1 MKKVLAFLLTAVLI
15 VSASVSV
22 AFAASSPEAQGVIS
36 GVTAIDANNQESK
49 VSFEKIDGK
58 VNKNFYNTLQGLK
71 DEEKDST
78 LKVVGHFE
86 VEVDGEPEYPLTVT
100 LDVLG
105 ISKASKV
112 FVMLQKGKETVVV
125 EPTVKDGK
133 VIFEI
138 DEEYDKMA
146 LVTDGKTAT
155 KVEKENDV
163 LSPQTFDATIYVMI
177 IAVMAM
183 AVMFVTKK
191 VKA

>member
-1 MKKVLAFLLTAVLI
+1 MAVR
-15 VSASVSV
+15 
-22 AFAASSPEAQGVIS
+22 
-36 GVTAIDANNQESK
+36 
-49 VSFEKIDGK
+49 KI
-58 VNKNFYNTLQGLK
+58 NKNFYETLQGLK
-71 DEEKDST
+71 DEEKVST

-86 VEVDGEPEYPLTVT
+86 VEVEGKPEYPLTVT

-125 EPTVKDGK
+125 EPTVKNGK
-133 VIFEI
+133 VIFEL

-155 KVEKENDV
+155 KVEQENDV
-163 LSPQTFDATIYVMI
+163 LSPQTFDATIYVMM

>member
-1 MKKVLAFLLTAVLI
+1 MKKVLAFLLTVVLV
-15 VSASVSV
+15 VSASVCV

-36 GVTAIDANNQESK
+36 GVTAIDTNNQEAK

-71 DEEKDST
+71 DEEK
-78 LKVVGHFE
+78 
-86 VEVDGEPEYPLTVT
+86 EYPLTVT

-105 ISKASKV
+105 ISKSSKV
-112 FVMLQKGKETVVV
+112 FVMLQKGKETVAV
-125 EPTVKDGK
+125 EPTVKNGK
-133 VIFEI
+133 VVFEL
-138 DEEYDKMA
+138 DEKYDKMA

-163 LSPQTFDATIYVMI
+163 LSPQTFDATIYVMM

-183 AVMFVTKK
+183 AVIFVTKK